1 MGKPVKISDRKT
13 PWYLR
18 GQKSEVRRTET
29 LAERERIL
37 IVCEGEK
44 TEPNYFRSIQRELPQ
59 HIVELEICGEGFN
72 TLTLVE
78 KAQALRN
85 GRKSGSYPFDQ
96 VWVVF
101 DRDSFP
107 PSDFDNAITKAEAD
121 NIQCAWSNEALELWY
136 VLHFEYRT
144 TAMPRTEYQDKLSTL
159 IGRTYAKNAS
169 DMYQVLAATGSQ
181 EHAVNWAKRL
191 HQEAQASGKP
201 FSQANPC
208 TTVYVLIEMLNGFKD
223 QQEDACIKDH

>member
-13 PWYLR
+13 QWYLR
-18 GQKSEVRRTET
+18 SQKSESRRTET
-29 LAERERIL
+29 LSERERIL
-37 IVCEGEK
+37 VVCEGEK
-44 TEPNYFRSIQRELPQ
+44 TEPNYFRSIQKELPQ

-78 KAQALRN
+78 KAQTLRD

-107 PSDFDNAITKAEAD
+107 PSDFDNAISKAEAD
-121 NIQCAWSNEALELWY
+121 GIKCAWSNEAFELWY

-144 TAMPRTEYQDKLSTL
+144 TAMPRTEYQDKLSGL
-159 IGRTYAKNAS
+159 IYKAYAKNAP

-181 EHAVNWAKRL
+181 DHAINWAKRL
-191 HQEAQASGKP
+191 HGEAQVSGKP

-208 TTVYVLIEMLNGFKD
+208 TTVYALIKTLNGFKN
-223 QQEDACIKDH
+223 QSEDANCVDH